1 MQVGLD
7 IKCWS
12 KASVLKFA
20 SVRFDEPNQFNQRD
34 EVCWTEGLVNVKLVK
49 SYELNLFSMEWV
61 WAFSSCSKSILSQL
75 SCTITSFSMFLR
87 ALLRAMLLE
96 SMSAFTFSV
105 SNRAD
110 SQPLPT
116 PAFWLPMI
124 STKESVLKTWPEPNY
139 TFKAG
144 DLKNKAHNH

>member
-1 MQVGLD
+1 MQVGLV

-34 EVCWTEGLVNVKLVK
+34 EVCCTEGLVNVKLVK
-49 SYELNLFSMEWV
+49 TYELNLFSMEWV
-61 WAFSSCSKSILSQL
+61 WAFSNCSKSILSRL
-75 SCTITSFSMFLR
+75 SCTITSFSMSLR

-96 SMSAFTFSV
+96 RMSAFTFSV
-105 SNRAD
+105 SNCALC
-110 SQPLPT
+110 QPLPT
-116 PAFWLPMI
+116 PAFCLPMI
-124 STKESVLKTWPEPNY
+124 STKKSVLKTWPKRNY
-139 TFKAG
+139 TFKGG